1 MLRLGYYK
9 LERDKEKAEDWIW
22 IVDHTVQLGH
32 EKCLVILG
40 IRQSRLPPVE
50 LYLDHEDVEPI
61 ALLPVQ
67 SSNGE
72 VVYQQLTQAAEKT
85 GVPRQIVADHGSDI
99 KSGIER
105 FCNENKHC
113 CFTYDIKHKSASIL
127 KRELKDDEQWN
138 EFIKLSATTRQR
150 VCQTPLAALAPPN
163 QRSKA
168 RYLNLDILVK
178 WGQQKLVYFDLPKN
192 EHDEIF
198 DAQQVEDK
206 LGWLKAYRDHL
217 HQWQELIE
225 SVKTAE
231 EYIKFVGIFDDCHIQ
246 LRDEVDFC
254 ATSPQAKRVWLEL
267 LVFIEQQ
274 SLKAKQNERLLGSSE
289 VIESVFGKFKS
300 LEQNQVKSGF
310 TSLLLS
316 LAATVSKTTKD
327 TIEKAMKTVPTKK
340 VRNWFEQIV
349 GHKSVQA
356 KRKLASDQI
365 RKSEQKRD
373 EIFDLC

>member
-1 MLRLGYYK
+1 LFIRSHYK

-40 IRQSRLPPVE
+40 IRQSRLPSIE
-50 LYLDHEDVEPI
+50 LYPAHEDVEPI
-61 ALLPVQ
+61 ALLPVK
-67 SSNGE
+67 SSNG
-72 VVYQQLTQAAEKT
+72 
-85 GVPRQIVADHGSDI
+85 
-99 KSGIER
+99 
-105 FCNENKHC
+105 
-113 CFTYDIKHKSASIL
+113 
-127 KRELKDDEQWN
+127 
-138 EFIKLSATTRQR
+138 
-150 VCQTPLAALAPPN
+150 
-163 QRSKA
+163 
-168 RYLNLDILVK
+168 
-178 WGQQKLVYFDLPKN
+178 
-192 EHDEIF
+192 HDEIF
-198 DAQQVEDK
+198 DAQQMEDK
-206 LGWLKAYRDHL
+206 LDWLKAYRDHL

-340 VRNWFEQIV
+340 VRKWFEQVV

-373 EIFDLC
+373 EIFDSC